1 MIQNSI
7 TKLIQYGL
15 ETGLIEKEDTRYAA
29 NKVLELLKIDSL
41 DEDAE
46 QAMADYVPGSSEV
59 VGELECILGEICD
72 YAYENGILEENTVGY
87 RDLFDTKVMALLVD
101 RPSNIIRKFQIS
113 STASKDRH

>member
-41 DEDAE
+41 DADAE

-72 YAYENGILEENTVGY
+72 YSLRKRAFWKKIPLATA
-87 RDLFDTKVMALLVD
+87 DLFV
-101 RPSNIIRKFQIS
+101 RR
-113 STASKDRH
+113 

>member
-59 VGELECILGEICD
+59 VGELER
-72 YAYENGILEENTVGY
+72 TVFFWKVPRRIRY
-87 RDLFDTKVMALLVD
+87 RI
-101 RPSNIIRKFQIS
+101 PP
-113 STASKDRH
+113 

>member
-59 VGELECILGEICD
+59 VGELEKSVTTL
-72 YAYENGILEENTVGY
+72 
-87 RDLFDTKVMALLVD
+87 TKTAFWKKIPLATATCL
-101 RPSNIIRKFQIS
+101 IR
-113 STASKDRH
+113 R

>member
-41 DEDAE
+41 EEDAE
-46 QAMADYVPGSSEV
+46 QAMADYVPGSSE
-59 VGELECILGEICD
+59 EMCIRDRLWRRRERLKRKLS
-72 YAYENGILEENTVGY
+72 GI
-87 RDLFDTKVMALLVD
+87 
-101 RPSNIIRKFQIS
+101 PFQ
-113 STASKDRH
+113 RR